1 MTRNVEN
8 FTFFMI
14 KSVRIKTNKINSTC
28 CEIMYKVKNSI
39 QQLESF
45 AKKINIYTKK
55 LVAVDWYFI
64 LRFGVGFYENCYK
77 GRLCWYDADI
87 L

>member
-1 MTRNVEN
+1 
-8 FTFFMI
+8 MI

-45 AKKINIYTKK
+45 AKKINFYTKK
-55 LVAVDWYFI
+55 LVAVD
-64 LRFGVGFYENCYK
+64 
-77 GRLCWYDADI
+77 
-87 L
+87 